1 MRGRNVGIQRRRSE
15 GLCNLVKVMRQRPS
29 VTPCKPCLCA
39 DGDTREEAEGGRNDT
54 SLYLT
59 QPQVV
64 TFQSSHQ
71 DNQDY
76 PDQNTMK
83 VYTLSESF
91 LTRNRDLC
99 PVRTPKCVE
108 VTTILLLI

>member
-1 MRGRNVGIQRRRSE
+1 MTQ
-15 GLCNLVKVMRQRPS
+15 
-29 VTPCKPCLCA
+29 CKRCLCA

-59 QPQVV
+59 QAQVV

-76 PDQNTMK
+76 PNQNTMK
-83 VYTLSESF
+83 VYALSESF
-91 LTRNRDLC
+91 LTCNRDLC

-108 VTTILLLI
+108 VTTILLFI